1 MAEMTPQPTPCTL
14 VEAFTEFALLPD
26 LMGRTTAPG
35 TLPGIGRT
43 IVGDVPALTGRWSEF
58 LSETGAN
65 KDHVEPGDLP
75 GDVPW
80 AQHLAEDALALT
92 RRLGWVTADD
102 VSHAGLTALNLGK
115 RLREDR
121 DQEDAEY
128 LQGLIANAVTERYV
142 GADGLAVV
150 PLLQSAATSLAEADH
165 AWVACVPGLLLVEF
179 EALIHWAFTDPA
191 RAENV
196 LDRIVENRDEAMHDH
211 GPPPRGADPDETMV
225 THADAT
231 ARLYLATDGLAKDT
245 GLTVTALRSTAMLL
259 TFAGLLLEI
268 PMRPVNILMPPM
280 TRSDHA

>member
-1 MAEMTPQPTPCTL
+1 MAEMTPQTTPCTL

-35 TLPGIGRT
+35 TLPGLGPT
-43 IVGDVPALTGRWSEF
+43 IVGDVPALTGRWSQF
-58 LSETGAN
+58 LSGTGAN

-75 GDVPW
+75 SEVPW
-80 AQHLAEDALALT
+80 PKLLAEDALALT

-102 VSHAGLTALNLGK
+102 VSHAGLTVVNLGK
-115 RLREDR
+115 RLPEDR
-121 DQEDAEY
+121 DQEDDEY

-142 GADGLAVV
+142 GEEGLAVV
-150 PLLQSAATSLAEADH
+150 PLLQAAATSLAEADD
-165 AWVACVPGLLLVEF
+165 AWVEFVPGLLLIEF
-179 EALIHWAFTDPA
+179 EALIHWAFAEPA

-196 LDRIVENRDEAMHDH
+196 RDTIVDHRVRAMRDH

-259 TFAGLLLEI
+259 TFAGLLHEV
-268 PMRPVNILMPPM
+268 PMLPVNTLMAPL